1 MSAMLQWLSLHSMP
15 CWQHAPGSTQ
25 EPAQMDRLT
34 CTPAPCCTQ
43 LFTVTQQQAAL
54 MGRPAH
60 LIDTARDGF
69 GSLSPLLELSL
80 TLLL

>member
-1 MSAMLQWLSLHSMP
+1 
-15 CWQHAPGSTQ
+15 
-25 EPAQMDRLT
+25 MDRLT
-34 CTPAPCCTQ
+34 CTPASCCTQ